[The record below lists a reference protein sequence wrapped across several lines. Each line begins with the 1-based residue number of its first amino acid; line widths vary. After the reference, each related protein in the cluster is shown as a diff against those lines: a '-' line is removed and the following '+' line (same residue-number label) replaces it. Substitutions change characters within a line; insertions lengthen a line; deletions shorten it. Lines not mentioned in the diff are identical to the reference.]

1 VAIPWFSPRRDGV
14 VLVVLALLVI
24 MLVASLVPSSRTFA
38 FSLTALIGTLAAVG
52 FVRRGRP
59 RTWIPPLLAS
69 GIMAVAFVGMFTHEG
84 DLVASVDDTLLGFQP
99 ATAFLVYVLWIPAYF
114 TLSAAFAWLF
124 DDTAEVPGHADVDEA
139 SR

>member
-1 VAIPWFSPRRDGV
+1 MAIPWFSPRRDGV
-14 VLVVLALLVI
+14 IVVVLALLVI
-24 MLVASLVPSSRTFA
+24 MLVASLVPSARTFA
-38 FSLTALIGTLAAVG
+38 FSLTALIGTLAGVG

-59 RTWIPPLLAS
+59 RTWVPPLAVAGVLAL
-69 GIMAVAFVGMFTHEG
+69 AFVGMFTHET
-84 DLVASVDDTLLGFQP
+84 DVVASVDDTLLGFHP

-124 DDTAEVPGHADVDEA
+124 DDTADAGEA